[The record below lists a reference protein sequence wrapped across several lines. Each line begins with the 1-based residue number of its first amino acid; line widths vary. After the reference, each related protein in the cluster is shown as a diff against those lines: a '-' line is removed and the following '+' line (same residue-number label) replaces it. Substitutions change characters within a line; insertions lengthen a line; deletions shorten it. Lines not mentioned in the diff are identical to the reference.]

1 MAELL
6 KNIQSYWDMRAG
18 GFSDASMEERKTEP
32 GERWENIFK
41 NSLKTGCHVLDDGCG
56 AGFFTTLLAS
66 MGFQVTAVD
75 YSTKM
80 LEEVRRNLETE
91 GLKAE
96 LHQMDVQSLEFA
108 DNSFDAV
115 VSRNVFWNLEH
126 ADKAYEEAYRVLK
139 KDGILIL
146 EDGNYYRRFFS
157 DKYQKAYDEFQRGH
171 EKEEQGCHA
180 RHNKENV
187 DFSIMDEI
195 AKKLPMSQ
203 VDRPAWE
210 FNKLVETG
218 FHKIQVEIA
227 GSPLPMSFC
236 IVAQKG

>member
-1 MAELL
+1 MTIKKYLWVLL
-6 KNIQSYWDMRAG
+6 SLILIMGCESLEDTYSDYAG
-18 GFSDASMEERKTEP
+18 DGTIRYIGKCTDVSVAP
-32 GERWENIFK
+32 GWKRLIVKWVNNVDPVVDKIK
-41 NSLKTGCHVLDDGCG
+41 VCWQVDDQKDSI
-56 AGFFTTLLAS
+56 LLAPNT
-66 MGFQVTAVD
+66 VE
-75 YSTKM
+75 YSIS
-80 LEEVRRNLETE
+80 N
-91 GLKAE
+91 
-96 LHQMDVQSLEFA
+96 
-108 DNSFDAV
+108 
-115 VSRNVFWNLEH
+115 
-126 ADKAYEEAYRVLK
+126 
-139 KDGILIL
+139 L

-203 VDRPAWE
+203 VDRPAWD

>member
-1 MAELL
+1 MVASVFGARLL
-6 KNIQSYWDMRAG
+6 
-18 GFSDASMEERKTEP
+18 
-32 GERWENIFK
+32 
-41 NSLKTGCHVLDDGCG
+41 
-56 AGFFTTLLAS
+56 
-66 MGFQVTAVD
+66 
-75 YSTKM
+75 
-80 LEEVRRNLETE
+80 
-91 GLKAE
+91 
-96 LHQMDVQSLEFA
+96 
-108 DNSFDAV
+108 DAV

-203 VDRPAWE
+203 VDRPDWD

-218 FHKIQVEIA
+218 FHKIQVEIS

>member
-126 ADKAYEEAYRVLK
+126 ADKAY
-139 KDGILIL
+139 
-146 EDGNYYRRFFS
+146 
-157 DKYQKAYDEFQRGH
+157 DEFQRGH

-203 VDRPAWE
+203 VDRPDWD

-218 FHKIQVEIA
+218 FHKIQVEKS

>member
-1 MAELL
+1 MPVWKKEKQNLERDGKIFSKILL
-6 KNIQSYWDMRAG
+6 KR
-18 GFSDASMEERKTEP
+18 DAMYQMM
-32 GERWENIFK
+32 G
-41 NSLKTGCHVLDDGCG
+41 VA

-195 AKKLPMSQ
+195 AKKLPMESG
-203 VDRPAWE
+203 RS
-210 FNKLVETG
+210 T
-218 FHKIQVEIA
+218 
-227 GSPLPMSFC
+227 
-236 IVAQKG
+236 